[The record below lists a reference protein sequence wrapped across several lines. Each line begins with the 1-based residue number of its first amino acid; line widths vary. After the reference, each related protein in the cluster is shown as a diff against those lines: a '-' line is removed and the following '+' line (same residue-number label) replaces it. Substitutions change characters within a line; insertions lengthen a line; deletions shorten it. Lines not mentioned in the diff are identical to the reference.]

1 MKMWLEHLHQQEK
14 VPQVV
19 HGIPVGLIFKQIII
33 HTMFNMWIT
42 MWIIGEY
49 GTLWF
54 FELGKIG
61 SASLMHPSESVNAEF
76 FSAFC

>member
-1 MKMWLEHLHQQEK
+1 
-14 VPQVV
+14 
-19 HGIPVGLIFKQIII
+19 
-33 HTMFNMWIT
+33 MFNMWIT

-61 SASLMHPSESVNAEF
+61 SASFMHPSESVNTDF
-76 FSAFC
+76 FLSVLPKLMQHT